1 LIKINISKLPEII
14 VILGIRRLDSLG
26 VFELMLSH
34 RTLHQL
40 RGQRSCCVGL
50 VKWGSIYQESS
61 VHCQLNSTEKE
72 KLSNDGSSKVVNHV
86 AISLAGG
93 GEDIHYD
100 VGEALEVWSLNC
112 PQQVAGILNAGGFSG
127 REIVV

>member
-14 VILGIRRLDSLG
+14 VILGIGRLDPVG

-34 RTLHQL
+34 RHLHQL
-40 RGQRSCCVGL
+40 LGAAQLLWRIHQMQQHITRIIRSL
-50 VKWGSIYQESS
+50 ST
-61 VHCQLNSTEKE
+61 QLRE
-72 KLSNDGSSKVVNHV
+72 KLSSDGSSKVVNHV

-100 VGEALEVWSLNC
+100 VGDALEVWSLNC
-112 PQQVAGILNAGGFSG
+112 PQQVAGILNVGGFSG
-127 REIVV
+127 REIVA